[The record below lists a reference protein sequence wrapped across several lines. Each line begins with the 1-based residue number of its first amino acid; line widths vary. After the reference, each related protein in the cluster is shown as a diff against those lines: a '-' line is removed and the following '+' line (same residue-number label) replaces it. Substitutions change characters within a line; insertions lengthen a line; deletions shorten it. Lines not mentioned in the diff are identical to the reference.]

1 MGVLEPLLNASA
13 GVCSKSFNA
22 AKKYLLGFL
31 PEAVRGAHYVL
42 VDYFTN

>member
-13 GVCSKSFNA
+13 DDCSKGFNA
-22 AKKYLLGFL
+22 AKMCLLGFL
-31 PEAVRGAHYVL
+31 PEAVRGARYVL